1 MELHFFIS
9 LHFKLK
15 VIFFKLQ
22 SLFCMLFKLLNMFH
36 VCAFYYVY
44 AHLNWIYIT
53 IYKYILD
60 TWPPIR
66 QPIHINNK
74 CYNLNKWIALQI
86 K

>member
-15 VIFFKLQ
+15 IIFFFKL
-22 SLFCMLFKLLNMFH
+22 FH